1 MIYQVKYIYPKS
13 DAACKGRGAKC
24 QKAWVRT
31 NKKSNRVSALILQRS
46 HTESRKKEG
55 NPGAESQGP
64 RFSHQQLEPA
74 VFVPRYL
81 TAVEGRPTSSL
92 DVWTVS
98 LLQLPWK
105 CSRTQKHIQIWPCL
119 HGKASVFKILL
130 KSPRIGIISGEFY
143 LLVGA
148 ILNSFLSFPSPPVIH
163 ESFSFAFLSDF

>member
-46 HTESRKKEG
+46 HMESRKKEG

-74 VFVPRYL
+74 CLYPGIWQL
-81 TAVEGRPTSSL
+81 WKAGRPPAWTSEPCPCFSCLGSAAELRNTSKYGRVYMGKPVCLKYYSSL
-92 DVWTVS
+92 QGS
-98 LLQLPWK
+98 ELFL
-105 CSRTQKHIQIWPCL
+105 
-119 HGKASVFKILL
+119 
-130 KSPRIGIISGEFY
+130 E
-143 LLVGA
+143 
-148 ILNSFLSFPSPPVIH
+148 NSICWWELF
-163 ESFSFAFLSDF
+163 